1 MLNKE
6 TILALSGKRKVKK
19 LHVKAWG
26 GDVFIRGVSAGEM
39 DHIEGMNEAYRKDP
53 LSVPFHRATACA
65 YFLSDES
72 GKRMFGDD
80 DIEKLNELP
89 VAGFTQVFNAGL
101 AFNQMASIEE
111 LEKNSETT
119 PSDNSGT
126 S

>member
-6 TILALSGKRKVKK
+6 SILALGGKRKVKK
-19 LHVKAWG
+19 IHVKAWG
-26 GDVFIRGVSAGEM
+26 GDVFVRGVSAGEM
-39 DHIEGMNEAYRKDP
+39 DHIDGMNEAYSKDP
-53 LSVPFHRATACA
+53 LSVPSHRATACA
-65 YFLSDES
+65 YFLSDAA
-72 GKRMFGDD
+72 GNRLFGDE

-101 AFNQMASIEE
+101 ALNQRASFEE